1 MAYTLNP
8 EEIVSWR
15 RNLFFMRLSIEISF
29 EQLLNYIRQL
39 SFSEKEKLVLEI
51 QKDMVFKKKEAAPTA
66 LQKLLL
72 QGPTWSEN
80 DYQQVLKTRE
90 QINQVGKDDS
100 A

>member
-1 MAYTLNP
+1 
-8 EEIVSWR
+8 
-15 RNLFFMRLSIEISF
+15 MRLSIEISF
-29 EQLLNYIRQL
+29 DQLLQYIRQL
-39 SFSEKEKLVLEI
+39 SFSDKEKLVLEI

-72 QGPTWSEN
+72 QGPTWSDSE
-80 DYQQVLKTRE
+80 YQQVMRTRE